1 MTKLMIASILAI
13 CLVVPAAF
21 AQTVNAGTST
31 THIFPHGVDGRFP
44 DGTSYQSLI
53 WIDNFGTSTANCT
66 FTPLGFPASRFFESS
81 FDIATNASTVK
92 LTRDTDSFAQGPVIL
107 NCSQPVLA
115 SLTYGFFSPSGAVMG
130 MATVF
135 SARPVTIT
143 TLQVQQDFGRFG
155 VALANTSNVSVNLQL
170 RFNGT
175 DGRFVTRTVTI
186 APNSSLVGFVDQ
198 LLDLSGMT
206 SRGVFIASNVQSS
219 TPFYV
224 TGLMFVGPVF
234 TTLVPAGA

>member
-13 CLVVPAAF
+13 CLVVPAAL

-31 THIFPHGVDGRFP
+31 THIFPQGVDGRFP

-81 FDIATNASTVK
+81 FDIATNASTIK

-115 SLTYGFFSPSGAVMG
+115 SLTYERRLMRSRANIS
-130 MATVF
+130 
-135 SARPVTIT
+135 RPIPRCES
-143 TLQVQQDFGRFG
+143 FR
-155 VALANTSNVSVNLQL
+155 
-170 RFNGT
+170 
-175 DGRFVTRTVTI
+175 
-186 APNSSLVGFVDQ
+186 
-198 LLDLSGMT
+198 
-206 SRGVFIASNVQSS
+206 
-219 TPFYV
+219 
-224 TGLMFVGPVF
+224 
-234 TTLVPAGA
+234 

>member
-1 MTKLMIASILAI
+1 MTKLMIAPILAI
-13 CLVVPAAF
+13 CLVAPTTF

-31 THIFPHGVDGRFP
+31 THIFPHGVDGRFA

-66 FTPLGFPASRFFESS
+66 LTPLGFPASRFSESS
-81 FDIATNASTVK
+81 FVVATNASTIK
-92 LTRDTDSFAQGPVIL
+92 LTRDMDSFAQGPVIL

-115 SLTYGFFSPSGAVMG
+115 SLTYGFFSPSGGVMG

-143 TLQVQQDFGRFG
+143 TLQVERDFGRFG
-155 VALANTSNVSVNLQL
+155 VALANTSNFSVNLQL

-175 DGRFVTRTVTI
+175 DGRFVSRTVTI

-206 SRGVFIASNVQSS
+206 SEGVFIAGNVQSS

-234 TTLVPAGA
+234 TTLVPAGS